1 MTQGSDPG
9 LQVPQVPQVLQV
21 PQEYIVP
28 VGQINS
34 KLSNVSTNS
43 PYPLP
48 KPNPALSNKG
58 LVIVQAICSKK
69 FKNKHL
75 KKIK

>member
-9 LQVPQVPQVLQV
+9 LEVAQVPQVLQV

-34 KLSNVSTNS
+34 KLSSVSGYVKSNKVPCTPS
-43 PYPLP
+43 ISHPLP
-48 KPNPALSNKG
+48 KG
-58 LVIVQAICSKK
+58 LVIVQE
-69 FKNKHL
+69 F
-75 KKIK
+75 